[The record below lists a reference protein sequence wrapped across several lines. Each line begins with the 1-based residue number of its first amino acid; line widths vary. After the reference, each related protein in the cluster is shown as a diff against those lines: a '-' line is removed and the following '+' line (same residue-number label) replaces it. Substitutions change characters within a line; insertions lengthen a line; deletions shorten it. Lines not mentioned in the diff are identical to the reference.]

1 MARDFDW
8 RCLARQET
16 QGLQGWRDRYDDVQ
30 RVGQQEW
37 WLLIDGLRSLEEQ
50 DRALSAHDSPPAAS
64 IDAHR
69 QRLLSEFFAA
79 TRKLRSRRKPRR
91 LYLAHSRRRLG
102 AAVTCANL
110 THDLRFA
117 FWLDAFEAPQLDQ
130 GACSAGLAKVLSAAA
145 LEMALLNCSHIL
157 LLDSLALDG
166 AEWGGYLRAR
176 GMEHLPLEQRLRRMA
191 ESELGGSEQA
201 EGAAEAA
208 LRNLSNWLL
217 EPKSKRSIAR
227 YRMAAAH

>member
-8 RCLARQET
+8 RSLARQET
-16 QGLQGWRDRYDDVQ
+16 QGLQGWRDRYDAVQ

-37 WLLIDGLRSLEEQ
+37 WLLIDGLRALQEQ

-79 TRKLRSRRKPRR
+79 TRKLRSRRKPKR

-102 AAVTCANL
+102 AAVSCANF

-117 FWLDAFEAPQLDQ
+117 FWLDAFEAPQIETTD
-130 GACSAGLAKVLSAAA
+130 CSAGLAKVLSAAA
-145 LEMALLNCSHIL
+145 LEMGLLNCSHVL
-157 LLDSLALDG
+157 LLDSLALDT
-166 AEWGGYLRAR
+166 AEWAGYLRAR
-176 GMEHLPLEQRLRRMA
+176 GMEHLPLEQRLRRLA
-191 ESELGGSEQA
+191 ESEIGSGQQA
-201 EGAAEAA
+201 EADAEMAM
-208 LRNLSNWLL
+208 RNLSLWLT
-217 EPKSKRSIAR
+217 ESKPKRSIAR
-227 YRMAAAH
+227 HRLTAEH